1 MKKIVLIMAL
11 IASSL
16 LAEVITIKPYI
27 GEINYD
33 KNPQKSIKNYS
44 TMYGLYTSIG
54 TLKYLLQL
62 NYSKFT
68 TKYKPR
74 PTPIPDLNQD
84 DITLAYGYY
93 FPELMLRAGIHSI
106 NTNDAQLGDGI
117 VGFASVGGYN
127 FIDYDKYSYGL
138 QGYYSV
144 YKNGHNENYIAKNI
158 AITQITPY
166 FTAYNALN
174 INWGNSFTVKANY
187 QIAPNYI
194 KKTYF
199 SYSVSDTIF
208 YKSFFIVLRGYGGKM
223 RTGVKN
229 NGFTVFNTL
238 DLMKTGY
245 GIKLAYYFTKKALI
259 SLNYGINNYREYGK
273 LQDGS
278 NSVSVASFSYRF

>member
-84 DITLAYGYY
+84 DIT
-93 FPELMLRAGIHSI
+93 
-106 NTNDAQLGDGI
+106 
-117 VGFASVGGYN
+117 
-127 FIDYDKYSYGL
+127 
-138 QGYYSV
+138 
-144 YKNGHNENYIAKNI
+144 
-158 AITQITPY
+158 
-166 FTAYNALN
+166 
-174 INWGNSFTVKANY
+174 

-229 NGFTVFNTL
+229 NGL
-238 DLMKTGY
+238 
-245 GIKLAYYFTKKALI
+245 
-259 SLNYGINNYREYGK
+259 
-273 LQDGS
+273 
-278 NSVSVASFSYRF
+278 